1 MQRQVSDLQRNH
13 QKAKQ
18 AELMEREDYKTLYK
32 DQSGTVSSLQEE
44 VANLT
49 KALEQQKV
57 NARNEQIKASAMN
70 AFSQN
75 GVNAPDHLLK
85 IIGENLRMD
94 ENGAVVAL
102 SGGVQV
108 PLQQHIESLRNPGSG
123 FELYFSGTQAR
134 GMSASG
140 SGTTTAG
147 GKTWSSMSFTE
158 KVMLEEQDK
167 ARGTNEVAR
176 LKAAG

>member
-1 MQRQVSDLQRNH
+1 
-13 QKAKQ
+13 
-18 AELMEREDYKTLYK
+18 MEREDYRTLYK
-32 DQSGTVSSLQEE
+32 DQSGTVTSLQEE

-75 GVNAPDHLLK
+75 GVNQPDHLLK
-85 IIGENLRMD
+85 LIGENLRMD

-108 PLQQHIESLRNPGSG
+108 PLQQHIENLRSPGSG
-123 FELYFSGTQAR
+123 FELYFNGTQAR